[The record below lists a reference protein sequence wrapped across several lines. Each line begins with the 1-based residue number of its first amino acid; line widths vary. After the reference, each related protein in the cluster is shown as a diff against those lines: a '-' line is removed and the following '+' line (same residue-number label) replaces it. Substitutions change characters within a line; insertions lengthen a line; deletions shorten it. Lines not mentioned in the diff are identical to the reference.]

1 MLINDLKNR
10 EEFCDLVVHEL
21 REYGIKYRR
30 DKKGKQTNVCYY
42 C

>member
-10 EEFCDLVVHEL
+10 EEFCDLVVQEL

-30 DKKGKQTNVCYY
+30 DKKGKQTNVINF
-42 C
+42 